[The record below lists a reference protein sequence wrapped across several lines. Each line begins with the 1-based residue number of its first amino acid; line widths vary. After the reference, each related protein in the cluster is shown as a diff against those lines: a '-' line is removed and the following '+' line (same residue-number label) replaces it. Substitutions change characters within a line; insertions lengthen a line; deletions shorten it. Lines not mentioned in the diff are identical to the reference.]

1 MERLLTLTCVAVMFS
16 ATLSA
21 AQYDRLLDAIYV
33 PDGAYFDTGYVV
45 KDHPRVIADVSPDTT
60 TDFDVFGV
68 KPRAGTQR
76 GRIRVVNHLRQK
88 CFQLK
93 GTKQ

>member
-1 MERLLTLTCVAVMFS
+1 MRRLLMTTCAAVMFS

-21 AQYDRLLDAIYV
+21 AQYDRLLDAIDV
-33 PDGAYFDTGYVV
+33 PDGAYFETGCVV
-45 KDHPRVIADVSPDTT
+45 KDNPRVIADVSPDTT

-68 KPRAGTQR
+68 KPRGGTQR

>member
-1 MERLLTLTCVAVMFS
+1 MKRLFLMTCAAIMFS

-45 KDHPRVIADVSPDTT
+45 TNNPRVIADVSPDTT

-68 KPRAGTQR
+68 KPRGGTQR